1 MNRCKTA
8 QILQFHILFCVMP
21 IARQVLSKRSLL
33 LTSKHCYRSDRMAR
47 PHISQTMESR
57 RKKYHLL
64 KCAVVWSG
72 VILSTFQNSI
82 LRQSTRSKNTQVGN
96 NNTDLDY
103 SSSPKEEAMC
113 SSKKSVNFY
122 KTDQLHITENRHRH
136 EDVKFERKS
145 GFQLRAGTVRA
156 RTSPCSANCP
166 VFTSLAVSF

>member
-1 MNRCKTA
+1 MNRCETH

-21 IARQVLSKRSLL
+21 IARQVPPKRSLL

-82 LRQSTRSKNTQVGN
+82 MRQSTRSKNTQVGN

-103 SSSPKEEAMC
+103 SLAPKEEAIC

-122 KTDQLHITENRHRH
+122 KTDQLHITENRLRR
-136 EDVKFERKS
+136 EDVKSEMKS
-145 GFQLRAGTVRA
+145 GFQLQARHCYRAH
-156 RTSPCSANCP
+156 SPCSAECP
-166 VFTSLAVSF
+166 VIN